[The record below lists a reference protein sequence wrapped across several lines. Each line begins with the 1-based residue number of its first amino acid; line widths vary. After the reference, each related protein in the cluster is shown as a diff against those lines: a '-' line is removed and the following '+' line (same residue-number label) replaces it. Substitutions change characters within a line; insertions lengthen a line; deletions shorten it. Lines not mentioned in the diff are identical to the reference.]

1 MTSARRKAIPDRV
14 KLKAALA
21 RFGLRVE
28 EVQFDHFPALGLR
41 EWDPVAKDTI
51 PPANDPEFIQML
63 FLDEH
68 RAKTSGRRGEKRSTS
83 AGSDQNRIA
92 KVKRNAEKNAEF
104 YSRMADRGAAITDRA
119 ERETAD
125 RERFK
130 RRIPSRPMNRRKAR

>member
-1 MTSARRKAIPDRV
+1 MTERRRKAIPDRV

-68 RAKTSGRRGEKRSTS
+68 RTKTSGRRGEKRSTS
-83 AGSDQNRIA
+83 YGSDAHAIA
-92 KVKRNAEKNAEF
+92 KVRRNAEANAEF
-104 YSRMADRGAAITDRA
+104 MRTVSTKG
-119 ERETAD
+119 EREKPAASKP
-125 RERFK
+125 K
-130 RRIPSRPMNRRKAR
+130 RAWPSRPMNRRKAR

>member
-1 MTSARRKAIPDRV
+1 MAAAVTERRRKAIPDRV
-14 KLKAALA
+14 KLKAALK

-68 RAKTSGRRGEKRSTS
+68 RTKTSGRRGEKRSTS
-83 AGSDQNRIA
+83 YGSDAHAIA
-92 KVKRNAEKNAEF
+92 KVRRNEKANAEF
-104 YSRMADRGAAITDRA
+104 MRTVSTKG
-119 ERETAD
+119 EREKTATAKP
-125 RERFK
+125 K
-130 RRIPSRPMNRRKAR
+130 RAWPKQTFRKRTSR

>member
-1 MTSARRKAIPDRV
+1 MTERRRKAIPDRV

-41 EWDPVAKDTI
+41 EWDPVAQDTI

-68 RAKTSGRRGEKRSTS
+68 RTKTSGRRGEKRSTS

-104 YSRMADRGAAITDRA
+104 MRMMALRADAIPTREELETA
-119 ERETAD
+119 ERK
-125 RERFK
+125 RFK